1 MKKIIFIILI
11 GFAFTLNVKAQD
23 DYVVNANKA
32 TYGSY
37 NHPKMV
43 WTFDYSMGFQT
54 SELKDFI
61 SDASFRGFYMDGR
74 GFINDNISIGGGIG
88 WNIFYQDYPRDTY
101 EFPGGAIT
109 GQKWN
114 YFFVMPLLVN
124 AHYYFSHQGQI
135 QPRIGLSTGG
145 YYTEKEVQIG
155 NLYVKDHL
163 WKYGITPELEVYLP
177 FGTSEWGLNLAAKY
191 NFIFYNED
199 KMDMSNYFSL
209 NVGFTFEPF

>member
-1 MKKIIFIILI
+1 M
-11 GFAFTLNVKAQD
+11 NAQD
-23 DYVVNANKA
+23 DYVVNAQKA

-43 WTFDYSMGFQT
+43 WTFDYSMGFGT
-54 SELKDFI
+54 GELKDFI

-88 WNIFYQDYPRDTY
+88 WNVFYQDHPRATY
-101 EFPGGAIT
+101 EFDGGAIT
-109 GQKWN
+109 GQRWD

-124 AHYYFSHQGQI
+124 AHYYFTHQGQI
-135 QPRIGLSTGG
+135 QPRVGISTGG
-145 YYTEKEVQIG
+145 YYTEREVQIG
-155 NLYVKDHL
+155 NLYVQDHL
-163 WKYGITPELEVYLP
+163 WKYGITPEVEVYLP
-177 FGTSEWGLNLAAKY
+177 FGISDWGLNLSAKY
-191 NFIFYNED
+191 NFLFYNDD